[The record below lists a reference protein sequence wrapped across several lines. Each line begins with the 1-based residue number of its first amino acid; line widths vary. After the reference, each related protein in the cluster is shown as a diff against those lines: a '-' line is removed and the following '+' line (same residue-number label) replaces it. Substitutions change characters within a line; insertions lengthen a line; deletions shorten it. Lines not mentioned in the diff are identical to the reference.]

1 MCNQHR
7 QEGSAAMARRDVRS
21 EVAGRVWKIEA
32 EVGRRVAAADPILIL
47 ESMKME
53 IPVHAPVAGTVAAI
67 LVEPEE
73 MVEEDQVVATLET

>member
-1 MCNQHR
+1 
-7 QEGSAAMARRDVRS
+7 MARRDVRS

-32 EVGRRVAAADPILIL
+32 EVGRRVAADDPILIL

-67 LVEPEE
+67 LVAPEE

>member
-1 MCNQHR
+1 
-7 QEGSAAMARRDVRS
+7 MARRDVRS

-32 EVGRRVAAADPILIL
+32 EVGRRVAADDPILIL
-47 ESMKME
+47 EAMKME